1 MYCDDAMPKKSPSPK
16 HKSLNRAGLLRHLNT
31 REVLAMLLKHGGL
44 SRADLTRLTGISGP
58 TITRTVQDLLDAKLV
73 EEGEPS
79 KAMLGR
85 PGKMVRL
92 ATSKAGVM
100 ALVIGQDTCEI
111 SSSGL
116 DGRMQGEFDK
126 FPLPRSY
133 SEFLNL
139 VSQKLKLAKPKNGVK
154 MMGLGV
160 STPGLFNQLEN
171 KIFSCPSI
179 PFLENQMLAK
189 DLEANTGLQTF
200 LLQEMHALCL
210 AESIF
215 GESRNLSNFAVID
228 ITRDFGLG
236 VVLNGQQLHGHM
248 GLAGNLGKLP
258 VDKNGATL
266 DSVAT
271 DDFFCKTIA
280 RLADSR
286 IDIQGAI
293 NLFRG
298 GAVDAMNEINL
309 MIDHISTGVATVVN
323 LFNPERIF
331 IIGKLLDAHP
341 DLFVNLLE
349 ATRRKS
355 IKASFIGCT
364 ISRSKA
370 NSRLGAVSAVIGK
383 LTTGKKFSLK

>member
-1 MYCDDAMPKKSPSPK
+1 MPQKKPNLK
-16 HKSLNRAGLLRHLNT
+16 HKSQNRAGLLRHLNI

-58 TITRTVQDLLDAKLV
+58 TITRAVQDLLDAKLV

-79 KAMLGR
+79 KALLGR
-85 PGKMVRL
+85 PGKMINL
-92 ATSKAGVM
+92 ATSKSCVM
-100 ALVIGQDTCEI
+100 ALAIGRDACEI
-111 SSSGL
+111 STSGL
-116 DGRMQGEFDK
+116 DGRLQGSPDK
-126 FPLPRSY
+126 FPMPRSY

-139 VSQKLKLAKPKNGVK
+139 VSQKLAKPKNGVR

-171 KIFSCPSI
+171 KIASCPSI

-189 DLEANTGLQTF
+189 DLEASTGFETF

-228 ITRDFGLG
+228 ITHDFGLG
-236 VVLNGQQLHGHM
+236 VVLNGQQLQGHL

-258 VDKNGATL
+258 IDKNGAIL

-271 DDFFCKTIA
+271 DDVFCKTIA
-280 RLADSR
+280 RLADSK

-331 IIGKLLDAHP
+331 IIGNLLDAHP

-364 ISRSKA
+364 ITRSKA

>member
-1 MYCDDAMPKKSPSPK
+1 
-16 HKSLNRAGLLRHLNT
+16 LLRHLNT

-79 KAMLGR
+79 KALLGR
-85 PGKMVRL
+85 PGKMIHL

-111 SSSGL
+111 SASGL
-116 DGRMQGEFDK
+116 DGRVQGEADK
-126 FPLPRSY
+126 FPMPRSY

-171 KIFSCPSI
+171 KISSCPSI

-189 DLEANTGLQTF
+189 DLEANTGFETF

-228 ITRDFGLG
+228 ITHDFGLG
-236 VVLNGQQLHGHM
+236 VVLNGQQLQGHM

-258 VDKNGATL
+258 IDKNGATL
-266 DSVAT
+266 DAVAT

-280 RLADSR
+280 RLADSK

-331 IIGKLLDAHP
+331 IIGNLLDAHP

-364 ISRSKA
+364 INRSKA

>member
-1 MYCDDAMPKKSPSPK
+1 
-16 HKSLNRAGLLRHLNT
+16 
-31 REVLAMLLKHGGL
+31 MLLKHGGL

-79 KAMLGR
+79 KALLGR
-85 PGKMVRL
+85 PGKMINL
-92 ATSKAGVM
+92 ATSKSCVM
-100 ALVIGQDTCEI
+100 ALAIGRDACEI
-111 SSSGL
+111 STSGL
-116 DGRMQGEFDK
+116 DGRLQGSPDK
-126 FPLPRSY
+126 FPMPRSY

-139 VSQKLKLAKPKNGVK
+139 VSQKLAKPKNGVR

-171 KIFSCPSI
+171 KIASCQSI

-189 DLEANTGLQTF
+189 DLEASTGFETF

-228 ITRDFGLG
+228 ITHDFGLG
-236 VVLNGQQLHGHM
+236 VVSNGQQLQGHL

-258 VDKNGATL
+258 IDKNGATL
-266 DSVAT
+266 DAVAT

-280 RLADSR
+280 RLADSK

-331 IIGKLLDAHP
+331 IIGNLLDAHP

-364 ISRSKA
+364 ITRSKA

>member
-1 MYCDDAMPKKSPSPK
+1 
-16 HKSLNRAGLLRHLNT
+16 
-31 REVLAMLLKHGGL
+31 MLLKHGGL

-79 KAMLGR
+79 KALLGR
-85 PGKMVRL
+85 PGKMINL
-92 ATSKAGVM
+92 ATSKSCVM
-100 ALVIGQDTCEI
+100 ALAIGRDACEI
-111 SSSGL
+111 STSGL
-116 DGRMQGEFDK
+116 DGRLQGSPDK
-126 FPLPRSY
+126 FPMPRSY

-139 VSQKLKLAKPKNGVK
+139 VSQKLAKPKNGVR

-171 KIFSCPSI
+171 KIASCPSI

-189 DLEANTGLQTF
+189 DLEASTGFETF

-228 ITRDFGLG
+228 ITHDFGLG
-236 VVLNGQQLHGHM
+236 VVLNGQQLQGHL

-258 VDKNGATL
+258 IDKNGATL
-266 DSVAT
+266 DAVAT

-280 RLADSR
+280 RLADSK

-331 IIGKLLDAHP
+331 IIGNLLDAHP

-349 ATRRKS
+349 AIRRKS

-364 ISRSKA
+364 ITRSKA

>member
-1 MYCDDAMPKKSPSPK
+1 
-16 HKSLNRAGLLRHLNT
+16 
-31 REVLAMLLKHGGL
+31 
-44 SRADLTRLTGISGP
+44 
-58 TITRTVQDLLDAKLV
+58 
-73 EEGEPS
+73 
-79 KAMLGR
+79 
-85 PGKMVRL
+85 
-92 ATSKAGVM
+92 
-100 ALVIGQDTCEI
+100 
-111 SSSGL
+111 
-116 DGRMQGEFDK
+116 
-126 FPLPRSY
+126 
-133 SEFLNL
+133 
-139 VSQKLKLAKPKNGVK
+139 
-154 MMGLGV
+154 MGLGV

-171 KIFSCPSI
+171 KIASCPSI

-189 DLEANTGLQTF
+189 DLEASTGFETF

-228 ITRDFGLG
+228 ITHDFGLG
-236 VVLNGQQLHGHM
+236 VVLNGQQLQGHL
-248 GLAGNLGKLP
+248 GLAGNIGKLP
-258 VDKNGATL
+258 LDKNGATL
-266 DSVAT
+266 DAVAT

-280 RLADSR
+280 RLADSK

-309 MIDHISTGVATVVN
+309 MINHISTGVATVVN

-331 IIGKLLDAHP
+331 IIGNLLDAHP

-364 ISRSKA
+364 ITRSKA

>member
-1 MYCDDAMPKKSPSPK
+1 
-16 HKSLNRAGLLRHLNT
+16 
-31 REVLAMLLKHGGL
+31 MLLKHGGL

-79 KAMLGR
+79 KALLGR
-85 PGKMVRL
+85 PGKMINL
-92 ATSKAGVM
+92 ATSKSCVM
-100 ALVIGQDTCEI
+100 ALAIGRDACEI
-111 SSSGL
+111 STSGL
-116 DGRMQGEFDK
+116 DGRLQGSPDK
-126 FPLPRSY
+126 FPMPRSY

-139 VSQKLKLAKPKNGVK
+139 VSQKLAKPKNGVR

-171 KIFSCPSI
+171 KIASCQSI

-189 DLEANTGLQTF
+189 DLEASTGFETF

-228 ITRDFGLG
+228 ITHDFGLG
-236 VVLNGQQLHGHM
+236 VVLNGQQLQGHL
-248 GLAGNLGKLP
+248 GLAGNIGKLP
-258 VDKNGATL
+258 LDKTGAIL

-271 DDFFCKTIA
+271 DDVFCKTIA
-280 RLADSR
+280 RLADSK

-331 IIGKLLDAHP
+331 IIGNLLDAHP

-364 ISRSKA
+364 ITRSKA

>member
-1 MYCDDAMPKKSPSPK
+1 MPQKKPNLK
-16 HKSLNRAGLLRHLNT
+16 HKSQNRAGLLRHLNT

-79 KAMLGR
+79 KALLGR
-85 PGKMVRL
+85 PGKMINL
-92 ATSKAGVM
+92 ATSKSCVM
-100 ALVIGQDTCEI
+100 ALAIGRDACEI
-111 SSSGL
+111 STSGL
-116 DGRMQGEFDK
+116 DGRLQGSPDK
-126 FPLPRSY
+126 FPMPRSY

-139 VSQKLKLAKPKNGVK
+139 VSQKLAKPKNGVR

-171 KIFSCPSI
+171 KIASCQSI

-189 DLEANTGLQTF
+189 DLEASTGFETF

-228 ITRDFGLG
+228 ITHDFGLG
-236 VVLNGQQLHGHM
+236 VVLNGQQLQGHL
-248 GLAGNLGKLP
+248 GLAGNIGKLP
-258 VDKNGATL
+258 LDKTGAIL

-271 DDFFCKTIA
+271 DDVFCKTIA
-280 RLADSR
+280 RLADSK

-331 IIGKLLDAHP
+331 IIGNLLDAHP

-364 ISRSKA
+364 ITRSKA

>member
-1 MYCDDAMPKKSPSPK
+1 MPQKKPNLK
-16 HKSLNRAGLLRHLNT
+16 HKSQNRAGLLRHLNT

-58 TITRTVQDLLDAKLV
+58 TITRAVQDLLDAKLV

-79 KAMLGR
+79 KALLGR
-85 PGKMVRL
+85 PGKMINL
-92 ATSKAGVM
+92 ATSKSCVM
-100 ALVIGQDTCEI
+100 ALAIGRDACEI
-111 SSSGL
+111 STSGL
-116 DGRMQGEFDK
+116 DGRLQGSPDK
-126 FPLPRSY
+126 FPMPRSY

-139 VSQKLKLAKPKNGVK
+139 VSQKLAKPKNGVR

-171 KIFSCPSI
+171 KIASCPSI

-189 DLEANTGLQTF
+189 DLEASTGFETF

-228 ITRDFGLG
+228 ITHDFGLG
-236 VVLNGQQLHGHM
+236 VVLNGQQLQGHL
-248 GLAGNLGKLP
+248 GLAGNIGKLP
-258 VDKNGATL
+258 LDKTGAIL

-280 RLADSR
+280 RLADSK

-331 IIGKLLDAHP
+331 IIGNLLDAHP

-364 ISRSKA
+364 ITRSKA

>member
-1 MYCDDAMPKKSPSPK
+1 MPQKKPNLK
-16 HKSLNRAGLLRHLNT
+16 HKSQNRAGLLRHLNT

-79 KAMLGR
+79 KALLGR
-85 PGKMVRL
+85 PGKMINL
-92 ATSKAGVM
+92 ATSKSCVM
-100 ALVIGQDTCEI
+100 ALAIGRDACEI
-111 SSSGL
+111 STSGL
-116 DGRMQGEFDK
+116 DGRLQGSPDK
-126 FPLPRSY
+126 FPMPRSY

-139 VSQKLKLAKPKNGVK
+139 VSQKLAKPKNGVR

-171 KIFSCPSI
+171 KIASCPSI

-189 DLEANTGLQTF
+189 DLEASTGFETF

-228 ITRDFGLG
+228 ITHDFGLG
-236 VVLNGQQLHGHM
+236 VVLNGQQLQGHL

-258 VDKNGATL
+258 IDKNGATL
-266 DSVAT
+266 DAVAT

-280 RLADSR
+280 RLADSK

-331 IIGKLLDAHP
+331 IIGNLLDAHP

-364 ISRSKA
+364 ITRSKA

>member
-1 MYCDDAMPKKSPSPK
+1 MPQKKPNLK
-16 HKSLNRAGLLRHLNT
+16 HKSQNRAGLLRHLNT

-58 TITRTVQDLLDAKLV
+58 TITRAVQDLLDAKLV

-79 KAMLGR
+79 KALLGR
-85 PGKMVRL
+85 PGKMINL
-92 ATSKAGVM
+92 ATSKSCVM
-100 ALVIGQDTCEI
+100 ALAIGRDACEI
-111 SSSGL
+111 STSGL
-116 DGRMQGEFDK
+116 DGRLQGSPDK
-126 FPLPRSY
+126 FPMPRSY

-139 VSQKLKLAKPKNGVK
+139 VSQKLAKPKNGVR

-171 KIFSCPSI
+171 KIASCPSI

-189 DLEANTGLQTF
+189 DLEASTGFETF

-228 ITRDFGLG
+228 ITHDFGLG
-236 VVLNGQQLHGHM
+236 VVLNGQQLQGHL

-258 VDKNGATL
+258 IDKNGATL
-266 DSVAT
+266 DAVAT

-280 RLADSR
+280 RLADSK

-331 IIGKLLDAHP
+331 IIGNLLDAHP

-364 ISRSKA
+364 ITRSKA

>member
-1 MYCDDAMPKKSPSPK
+1 MPKKTTSPE
-16 HKSLNRAGLLRHLNT
+16 HKSQNRAGLLRHLNT
-31 REVLAMLLKHGGL
+31 CEVLAMLLKHGDL

-79 KAMLGR
+79 KALLGR
-85 PGKMVRL
+85 PGKMIHL
-92 ATSKAGVM
+92 ANSKAVVM
-100 ALVIGQDTCEI
+100 ALVIGQDACEI
-111 SSSGL
+111 STSGL
-116 DGRMQGEFDK
+116 DGRMQGESDK
-126 FPLPRSY
+126 FPMPRSY
-133 SEFLNL
+133 SEFLYL
-139 VSQKLKLAKPKNGVK
+139 VGQKIKLAKPKNGIK
-154 MMGLGV
+154 LMGIGV
-160 STPGLFNQLEN
+160 STPGLFNQLDN
-171 KIFSCPSI
+171 KISSCPSI

-189 DLEANTGLQTF
+189 DLEANTGFETF

-228 ITRDFGLG
+228 ITHDFGLG
-236 VVLNGQQLHGHM
+236 VVLNGQQLQGHL

-258 VDKNGATL
+258 IDKTGANL

-271 DDFFCKTIA
+271 DDYFCKTIA
-280 RLADSR
+280 KLTDSK
-286 IDIQGAI
+286 IDIQGAV

-355 IKASFIGCT
+355 IKPSFIGCT

-370 NSRLGAVSAVIGK
+370 NNRLGAVSAVIGK